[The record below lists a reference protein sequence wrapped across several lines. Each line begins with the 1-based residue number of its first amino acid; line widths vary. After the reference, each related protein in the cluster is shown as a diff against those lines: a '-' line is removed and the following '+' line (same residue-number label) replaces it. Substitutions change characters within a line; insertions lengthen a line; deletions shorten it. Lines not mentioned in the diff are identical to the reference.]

1 MGVQPPE
8 WVINLAGASVQSDQS
23 ECTGIFRM
31 SCSFSPERLDSP
43 KQTVC
48 TKNAGRPAQRSP
60 ECVFF
65 PTRATASQ
73 KQNIQAD
80 DNCLQVR
87 HVVRF
92 NTDRTIFDDSVH
104 LSDREVGIDTGMKN
118 LPQ

>member
-1 MGVQPPE
+1 MS
-8 WVINLAGASVQSDQS
+8 ICLKSDGLPS
-23 ECTGIFRM
+23 AKPI
-31 SCSFSPERLDSP
+31 SFGY
-43 KQTVC
+43 
-48 TKNAGRPAQRSP
+48 TK
-60 ECVFF
+60 
-65 PTRATASQ
+65 
-73 KQNIQAD
+73 AD